1 MATAFTSTSS
11 SSPTILN
18 PTARRLLG
26 WLNLRPEE
34 LERTGLLFASYMAF
48 SIGMSWLEASSIA
61 LFLGKYGAAL
71 LPWIAIATAL
81 TGSGLG
87 IIYSRLQRVLPLR
100 KVVVLVPMVIPI
112 VLILLRVG
120 LSINV
125 QLVPGLTFAGVTVFL
140 LKLWA
145 EAIYTIA
152 DLNTS
157 ITANQLFN
165 IREIKRTYSL
175 VSSGILV
182 ADIFSGFTLP
192 LLLGLLGS
200 TNKNSLYNII
210 ICSSIMMTIGTV
222 ILIKLTDR
230 YRQSF
235 PDAPRRVTAATQIEV
250 GNRQLKGPLRR
261 YSIILVIFFVI
272 SQLLLNLI
280 EFQFFEQLDNQFSAE
295 EMASFLG
302 LFNGFLGI
310 FEITTQWFLSSRL
323 IERWGVFVTACVLPG
338 IIVLLGG
345 LSLVD
350 LITPLGGLLFLKF
363 FDELLRY
370 TLVTSLDP
378 VLYQTIPDHL
388 RNPIQTIRGISTPLA
403 TGSMG
408 FIILFTLGLSERYG
422 FTPEFQARIFLFQT
436 VFFGLGWFAS
446 IFFLRQGYVKL
457 LVMSAERGQL
467 SGTNFDL
474 RAMKQA
480 VIAAMEKPS
489 PEAEKRSCIE
499 LLSQLYPESVG
510 EVLAP
515 LLTRFPQELVK
526 PSLEVMLLHPDPQ
539 YVDEVKQLL
548 RQPNLQ
554 PDVLAVALRY
564 VWLTQPNPDL
574 NQLRSY
580 LRSEVD
586 PTVRG
591 TAAALMLRLGTS
603 QQRAEATHALRRMLT
618 HQRERERVMGC
629 KALGDAQYMQALRIY
644 IPQLLQDRSLEVRR
658 AILKAIASTHLEE
671 YYSSLI
677 RGLYYPST
685 RNASMEGLISLENE
699 VLSDLTALATNPNKP
714 SLVKFHAWNAIG
726 QIGTLEALDE
736 LVLNLTTSW
745 GATRRNILRI
755 LLKLPHERGI
765 NAVLDRLDGRRGVE
779 GLIDQELILI
789 GQIYAALVDLA
800 RDILAIHSASQQRE
814 PNAGELLRRA
824 LRYQHKDGLERMF
837 LLLRFLY
844 PSSAIQA
851 AAYCLQSEHSSNIA
865 RGIEILD
872 NTLDIPHKQA
882 VLTIVDRRTDQE
894 KLEALSD
901 LMTYTPMLPADRL
914 RDLLELRHFLDD
926 WPLACCFHLA
936 REARWSLTP
945 EHTLACIRHPT
956 DFVREAVLSYL
967 TVASPR
973 ALIKLLPMMQSDS
986 APLVAGH
993 ARRLLK
999 RVEEHRRLK
1008 EAKSS
1013 AE

>member
-1 MATAFTSTSS
+1 MTTVFTS
-11 SSPTILN
+11 PTTALN
-18 PTARRLLG
+18 PSVQRLLG

-61 LFLGKYGAAL
+61 LFLGRYGAAL
-71 LPWIAIATAL
+71 LPWVAIATAL

-100 KVVVLVPMVIPI
+100 QVVVMVPLVIPI
-112 VLILLRVG
+112 VLLILRFG
-120 LSINV
+120 LSV
-125 QLVPGLTFAGVTVFL
+125 EVEVLPGLTFAAVTIFL

-192 LLLGLLGS
+192 LLLRFLGS
-200 TNKNSLYNII
+200 NNQNSLYNVII
-210 ICSSIMMTIGTV
+210 FSSLMMILGTG
-222 ILIKLTDR
+222 ISLHLTNR

-235 PDAPRRVTAATQIEV
+235 PDAPRRSTVSAQIDV
-250 GNRQLKGPLRR
+250 PSRQLKGPLRQ

-272 SQLLLNLI
+272 SQLLFNLI
-280 EFQFFEQLDNQFSAE
+280 EFQFFEQLDNQFDAE
-295 EMASFLG
+295 RIAAFLG

-323 IERWGVFVTACVLPG
+323 IERWGVFITASILPA

-350 LITPLGGLLFLKF
+350 LITALGGLLFLKF

-370 TLVTSLDP
+370 TLVASVDP

-388 RNPIQTIRGISTPLA
+388 RNPIQAIRGISTPLA

-408 FIILFTLGLSERYG
+408 VIILLTLGLSDRYG
-422 FTPEFQARIFLFQT
+422 LTPELRARIFLFQT
-436 VFFGLGWFAS
+436 VFFGLGWIIS

-467 SGTNFDL
+467 SDSQFDK

-480 VIAAMEKPS
+480 VIKALENQS

-499 LLSQLYPESVG
+499 LLSQLYPESIG
-510 EVLAP
+510 EALSP
-515 LLTRFPQELVK
+515 LLVRLPPKLVQQ
-526 PSLEVMLLHPDPQ
+526 SLEAMLAHPDVQ

-548 RQPNLQ
+548 RNPNLQ
-554 PDVLAVALRY
+554 PEVLAVALRY
-564 VWLTQPNPDL
+564 VWLTQDNPDL
-574 NQLRSY
+574 TQLRSY
-580 LRSEVD
+580 LRAEVD
-586 PTVRG
+586 PMVRG
-591 TAAALMLRLGTS
+591 TAAALMLRLGTA
-603 QQRAEATHALRRMLT
+603 QQRAEATQALRRMLT
-618 HQRERERVMGC
+618 HQKERERVMGC

-644 IPQLLQDRSLEVRR
+644 IPQLLQDRSLRVRR
-658 AILKAIASTHLEE
+658 AILKAIAATHLEE

-677 RGLYYPST
+677 RGLYYAST
-685 RNASMEGLISLENE
+685 WEAAMEGLVSLENE
-699 VLSDLTALATNPNKP
+699 VLGDLTALATAPQKP
-714 SLVKFHAWNAIG
+714 PLVKLHAWNTIG

-779 GLIDQELILI
+779 SLIDQELILI

-800 RDILAIHSASQQRE
+800 RDTLAIHSPSQAQE

-824 LRYQHKDGLERMF
+824 LRYQRVDGLDRMF
-837 LLLRFLY
+837 LLLRFLC

-851 AAYCLQSEHSSNIA
+851 AAYCLQSDIYSNIA

-882 VLTIVDRRTDQE
+882 LLTIVDRRIDQE
-894 KLEALSD
+894 KLQSLSE
-901 LMTYTPMLPADRL
+901 LVPYTPMPPAKRL
-914 RDLLELRHFLDD
+914 RYLLELRHFLDD

-936 REARWSLTP
+936 REARWSLTS

-973 ALIKLLPMMQSDS
+973 ALLKLLPLMQGDS

-993 ARRLLK
+993 ARKLLK

-1008 EAKSS
+1008 EAQDNPG
-1013 AE
+1013 